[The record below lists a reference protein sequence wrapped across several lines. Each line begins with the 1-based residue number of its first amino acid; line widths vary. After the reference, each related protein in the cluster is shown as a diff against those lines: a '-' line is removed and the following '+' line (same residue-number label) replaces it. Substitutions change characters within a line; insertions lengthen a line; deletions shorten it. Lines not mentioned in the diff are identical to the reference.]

1 MPRPLSRRR
10 ALAWGTAGLA
20 APALASCSGGDGPAA
35 EQDVTPAPTPTP
47 DGVPTGSAPPEG
59 QTTTPSTTPTAAP
72 ADVVATADVPV
83 GGGVI
88 PEGAG
93 IVVTQPT
100 RGTFRGFDPACTHA
114 GCLVS
119 EVTTTIDCLC
129 HGSAFDLATGAPVAG
144 PAPTPLAPIGVR
156 VVDGQVRRA

>member
-1 MPRPLSRRR
+1 MTRPLSRRH
-10 ALAWGTAGLA
+10 ALALGSAGLA
-20 APALASCSGGDGPAA
+20 TPVLSSCAGDDTSAPAEPGR
-35 EQDVTPAPTPTP
+35 TPDP
-47 DGVPTGSAPPEG
+47 DGVPTGAPPSE
-59 QTTTPSTTPTAAP
+59 QQEPSPSTTPTTP
-72 ADVVATADVPV
+72 PDEVVAAADVPV

-88 PEGAG
+88 PAGAG

-144 PAPTPLAPIGVR
+144 PAPTPLAPVDVR